1 MTKVI
6 GITGVAG
13 GIGRA
18 LVKEF
23 KAKGFDVIG
32 VDIVNDCPDV
42 HYFKCDLTDEKASVE
57 VFGQIQKQFPEI
69 SYWFNNAGLAR
80 LGLFLDVSQNDF
92 DLVMKVNFNSQV
104 IATRF
109 WLPFFQKKGKGT
121 IINMA
126 SAAGL
131 IPTGGMSSYVASKHA
146 LVGFTRS
153 LQVELEA
160 ADSPLKL
167 VLVTPGFVETS
178 IMQIGEKDGLPEK
191 LRKLTS
197 TPESCAKEIVSGI
210 LEGKK
215 DITPTMSGK
224 VMTGLYRMP
233 FGDTLAG
240 AVYKKFKGPKSNS

>member
-6 GITGVAG
+6 AITGVAG

-18 LVKEF
+18 LVREF

-32 VDIVNDCPDV
+32 LDIVDECPDV
-42 HYFKCDLTDEKASVE
+42 HYFKCDLTDEKASLA
-57 VFGQIQKQFPEI
+57 VFSQIQKQFPEI

-80 LGLFLDVSQNDF
+80 LGLFPDVSQSDF

-109 WLPFFQKKGKGT
+109 WLPYFEKKRKGT
-121 IINMA
+121 LINMA

-153 LQVELEA
+153 LQIELQA
-160 ADSPLKL
+160 ADSP
-167 VLVTPGFVETS
+167 VQMILVTPGFVETS
-178 IMQIGEKDGLPEK
+178 IMQIGAKDGLPES

-197 TPESCAKEIVSGI
+197 SPESCAREIVNGI

-215 DITPTMSGK
+215 EITPTMSGK
-224 VMTGLYRMP
+224 IMTGLYRMP
-233 FGDTLAG
+233 FGNALAET
-240 AVYKKFKGPKSNS
+240 VYKKFKKGN